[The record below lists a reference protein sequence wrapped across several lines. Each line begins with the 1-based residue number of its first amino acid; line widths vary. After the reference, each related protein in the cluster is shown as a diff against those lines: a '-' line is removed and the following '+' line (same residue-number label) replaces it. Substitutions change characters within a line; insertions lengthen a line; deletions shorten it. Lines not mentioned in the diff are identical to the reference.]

1 MYILVIMLLSNA
13 AYVPIDHI
21 EFSSSKT
28 CENAKTFFI
37 KHQQLKFRNVFAEC
51 VQQ

>member
-13 AYVPIDHI
+13 TYVPIDNI
-21 EFSSSKT
+21 PMSSLKK
-28 CENAKTFFI
+28 CENAKIFFI

-51 VQQ
+51 IEQ